1 MINAKETYEKKRYSL
16 YLGLIGAI
24 VLGALLAIVAYVCVR
39 ATSNYIISSFY
50 ITEDGKNSRETAYL
64 ESLQRFCD
72 NNDISSTDTDKIK
85 KWARDNRY
93 VYLLVYKDD
102 QLFFESEINDGS
114 NLDEDISFIGDIV
127 SHPDREELLATAEKN
142 GLHELSVSDGM
153 LFASVSEFTE
163 LLYYDLA
170 NIGSLII
177 AVTILSLSLI
187 FYVSRIIA
195 RIKRLEND
203 VAKVA
208 SGDMSHTISSDGKD
222 EIATLSSNVENMRI
236 SIIDKLRIEREAI
249 AANNELITSMSHDI
263 RTPLTVLLGYLD
275 MMKDYDG
282 TDEVLR
288 GYVAASENT
297 AMRLKHL
304 SDDMFKYSLAFGG
317 SEGGIRLEEYD
328 AKTLFEQLLAEHILL
343 MNENGFKMT
352 FDFDEELREGEYSVY
367 TDAPNLM
374 RIIDNLFSNLS
385 KYADKE
391 YPIILSVKIREN
403 SLTVELRNRISINTD
418 AAESNGIGLKT
429 CKRLSTLVAEGF
441 EYFDDGEYFTTKIS
455 LKLNSKK

>member
-1 MINAKETYEKKRYSL
+1 MIDLKKTYEKKRYSL

-24 VLGALLAIVAYVCVR
+24 ALGALLALIAYVGVR
-39 ATSNYIISSFY
+39 ATSNFLIGKYY
-50 ITEDGKNSRETAYL
+50 ITEEGKNARESAYL
-64 ESLQRFCD
+64 KSLQRFCD
-72 NNDISSTDTDKIK
+72 NNELSSTDTDKIK

-102 QLFFESEINDGS
+102 QLFFESEINDGRE
-114 NLDEDISFIGDIV
+114 LDEEISFIGDIL
-127 SHPDREELLATAEKN
+127 SHPDSEELLATAENN
-142 GLHELSVSDGM
+142 GLHELVVSDGL
-153 LFASVSEFTE
+153 LFASVAEFTE

-170 NIGSLII
+170 NFGALII
-177 AVTILSLSLI
+177 AVTVLSLSLI

-208 SGDMSHTISSDGKD
+208 SGDMAHIISADGKD

-236 SIIDKLRIEREAI
+236 SIIDKLRLEREAI
-249 AANNELITSMSHDI
+249 DANNELITSMSHDI

-275 MMKDYDG
+275 MMKSYDG

-317 SEGGIRLEEYD
+317 SEGGVKLEEYD
-328 AKTLFEQLLAEHILL
+328 ATTLFEQLLAEHILL
-343 MNENGFKMT
+343 MNENGFNMSL
-352 FDFDEELREGEYSVY
+352 DFDEALRSGEYSVY

-374 RIIDNLFSNLS
+374 RIIDNLFSNLT
-385 KYADKE
+385 KYADKN
-391 YPIILSVKIREN
+391 YPVTLLVKLN
-403 SLTVELRNRISINTD
+403 GYLLTVECKNRISRNAD

-429 CKRLSTLVAEGF
+429 CKRLASLVAEGF
-441 EYFDDGEYFTTKIS
+441 EYSDDGEYFTTKLS
-455 LKLNSKK
+455 LKLHGKA